1 MCVYVCTCMYVYVC
15 VCMYVRGE
23 RTRMIRVRITERWV
37 FSYKKSYVIFP
48 VKYQIFIFCNCQC
61 CVLKKCQKN
70 ARLLKY
76 AKRYFSM
83 PNALKKCQIWVIW
96 HFKCQPGNPGVYVCT
111 VPGER
116 TRMIRVRI
124 TERWVRVSHREAKG
138 GRVAIEL
145 SHCGLGYRHV
155 SCKHVSIID
164 SEQYCILHYL
174 FCLAIINAVAVF
186 HVWNIC
192 TVYYFLIFIHGIIV
206 FHAHSL
212 LRYSCFFKC

>member
-111 VPGER
+111 RRTNTYDTGENHR
-116 TRMIRVRI
+116 A
-124 TERWVRVSHREAKG
+124 VSEGESQGGKGREG
-138 GRVAIEL
+138 GDWIISLWSGISSRKLQACEYNWFWTIL
-145 SHCGLGYRHV
+145 YTALLILFGNYKCSRCF
-155 SCKHVSIID
+155 SCVK
-164 SEQYCILHYL
+164 YL
-174 FCLAIINAVAVF
+174 
-186 HVWNIC
+186 
-192 TVYYFLIFIHGIIV
+192 Y
-206 FHAHSL
+206 SL
-212 LRYSCFFKC
+212 LFSYFYSWYHCFSCSFPT